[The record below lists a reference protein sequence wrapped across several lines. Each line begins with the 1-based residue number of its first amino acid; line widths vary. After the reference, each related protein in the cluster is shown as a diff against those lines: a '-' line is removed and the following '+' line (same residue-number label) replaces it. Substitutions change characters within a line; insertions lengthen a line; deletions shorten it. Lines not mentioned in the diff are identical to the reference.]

1 MSSPIPCV
9 SIIAALARNRV
20 IGRDNRMPWHLPE
33 DLKRF
38 KRLTLGHAVIMGR
51 RTFESIIATA
61 GKPLPG
67 RENIVVTRSSVWT
80 RPGCR
85 VANSLDAALAA
96 AHASA
101 EAFVIG
107 GAEIYALAMPL
118 AQRLY
123 LTEIER
129 EFDGDTFFPGFDR
142 SGWREVSRE
151 RRAPEGA
158 EGFGYAFVEYRR
170 ALRTRP
176 LSEY

>member
-1 MSSPIPCV
+1 
-9 SIIAALARNRV
+9 
-20 IGRDNRMPWHLPE
+20 
-33 DLKRF
+33 
-38 KRLTLGHAVIMGR
+38 MGR
-51 RTFESIIATA
+51 RTFESVIATA

-67 RENIVVTRSSVWT
+67 RDNIVVTRSLVWT
-80 RPGCR
+80 HPGCR

-129 EFDGDTFFPGFDR
+129 NFDGDTFFPGFDL
-142 SGWREVSRE
+142 SAWHEVSRE
-151 RRAPEGA
+151 RRALEGA
-158 EGFGYAFVEYRR
+158 EGFSFAFVEYRR
-170 ALRTRP
+170 TTD
-176 LSEY
+176 S